1 MGSVSELDNN
11 RRRAQDT
18 QEGARKE
25 KIASKDVTFGDL
37 ATRYRKEAWPVK
49 PHVQESYGSN
59 MKYLET
65 KWKSST
71 LVAIVSDPAKIETW
85 LNSLT
90 SNKFS
95 QKPLSRQTRSHIRM
109 LLHHTFE
116 CAMRWG
122 LVGHQANPASKIRI
136 LTGTRPKPREL
147 LLTPTDFNKLVTDP
161 ELPEHVK
168 VMSTVAMMTGGA
180 ISRVLGLRWDDPVD
194 FERRII
200 HFSRSI
206 VGKHI
211 DAISEYDPENNV
223 PMPDFLAQVLKN
235 WKASQKIV
243 NGWLFGSMIT
253 GRPFHAMTLQ
263 GDYLKPAGKRLG
275 LPGLGWYTFRYSFRK
290 YLNKLETVEAVQE
303 SFVSELDRQKRS
315 VRTA

>member
-1 MGSVSELDNN
+1 MSVPELDNS
-11 RRRAQDT
+11 RWRAVDT
-18 QEGARKE
+18 QEGARPKE
-25 KIASKDVTFGDL
+25 IPSEEVTFGVL
-37 ATRYRKEAWPVK
+37 ATRYRKEAWPEK
-49 PHVQESYGSN
+49 PHVQQSYGSN

-71 LVAIVSDPAKIETW
+71 LAAMVSDPAKIEAW

-122 LVGHQANPASKIRI
+122 LLGQQVNPASKIRI
-136 LTGTRPKPREL
+136 LKGTRPKPREL
-147 LLTPTDFNKLVTDP
+147 LLTPTDFNRLVTDP
-161 ELPEHVK
+161 DLPEHVT
-168 VMSTVAMMTGGA
+168 VISTVAMMTGGA
-180 ISRVLGLRWDDPVD
+180 ISRVLGMRWDDPVD
-194 FERRII
+194 FERRMI
-200 HFSRSI
+200 HFRRSI

-211 DAISEYDPENNV
+211 EAISEYDPENDV
-223 PMPDFLAQVLKN
+223 PMPDSLAQVLKN
-235 WKASQKIV
+235 WKASQKVV

-263 GDYLKPAGKRLG
+263 GDYLKPAGERLG

-303 SFVSELDRQKRS
+303 TFVSELNRQRRT
-315 VRTA
+315 VRAA